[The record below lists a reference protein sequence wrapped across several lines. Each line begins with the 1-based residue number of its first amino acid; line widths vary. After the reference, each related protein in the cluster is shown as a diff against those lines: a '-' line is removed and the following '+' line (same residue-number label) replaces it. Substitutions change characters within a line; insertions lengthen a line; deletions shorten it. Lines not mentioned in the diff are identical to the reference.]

1 MERYIGTLVRWLLL
15 PVGLFILGMALY
27 FLMRLFRWDRHQATG
42 IALIS
47 PWLYGFIGFTAIPIF
62 YSLYLSFTDFSLF
75 GKAKWVGLGN
85 YIKLFTRDIDFWP
98 SIRITL
104 LYAVLTLP
112 VGVFG
117 SILVA
122 LLINRD
128 VRGIKIFRTIFYL
141 TAILP
146 DSAVAI
152 IWRQLFSGENGLIN
166 FFLSIFGVDK
176 IDWFG
181 NPKYVLPAFV
191 IISVWGIFGTNTIIF
206 LAALKDVPKS
216 LYESAELDGTGGF
229 SKFVHITIPQ
239 ISSVILVQVVMSLIG
254 SMQMFTVAQFLRPT
268 TQAGLFMNQLVY
280 TRGFTQ
286 LHMGEASAI
295 AWILFVIILILTLLV
310 FKTSPAWVHYE
321 TEIKR
326 VKKVKKKL
334 ASG

>member
-1 MERYIGTLVRWLLL
+1 M
-15 PVGLFILGMALY
+15 PAGLFILGLGLY
-27 FLMRLFRWDRHQATG
+27 YLMRVMRWEKQQATG
-42 IALIS
+42 LALIS
-47 PWLYGFIGFTAIPIF
+47 PWLFGFIGFTAIPIF

-75 GKAKWVGLGN
+75 GKETWVGLGN
-85 YIKLFTRDIDFWP
+85 YIKLFTNDIEFWP

-104 LYAVLTLP
+104 LYAILTLP

-122 LLINRD
+122 LLINREIK
-128 VRGIKIFRTIFYL
+128 GIRVFRTILYL

-146 DSAVAI
+146 DTAIAI
-152 IWRQLFSGENGLIN
+152 IWRQLFNGESGLIN
-166 FFLSIFGVDK
+166 FFLSLFGVNK

-181 NPKYVLPAFV
+181 DPKYVLPAFV

-206 LAALKDVPKS
+206 LAALKDVSKN
-216 LYESAELDGTGGF
+216 LYEAAEIDGAGGF
-229 SKFVHITIPQ
+229 KRFIHITIPQ

-295 AWILFVIILILTLLV
+295 AWVLFVIILVLTLLV
-310 FKTSPAWVHYE
+310 FRTSPAWVHYE
-321 TEIKR
+321 TEVKGI
-326 VKKVKKKL
+326 KKVR
-334 ASG
+334 